1 MIGANAW
8 GKLAEQSQ
16 KVVGMDFRMYYNM
29 VITLSLTVTYIYFLK
44 MLLMTSYR
52 YGYIYTSLF
61 MMEDNINIEDPN
73 HSSCYSFVFTVA

>member
-1 MIGANAW
+1 
-8 GKLAEQSQ
+8 
-16 KVVGMDFRMYYNM
+16 
-29 VITLSLTVTYIYFLK
+29 
-44 MLLMTSYR
+44 MLLMTSYG